1 MIPTEKITF
10 AVIAGGGTSGHVVPA
25 LAIAE
30 LLGEAGHSRDSI
42 HLVGSD
48 RGAEVQLFANSGYKY
63 TLYRISGLQRSLMP
77 RQLART
83 AAMVPQIFLATRSAR
98 GLLRRLR
105 PRVVVSVGGYASIPA
120 VRAARSL
127 NIPIVTC
134 SYDRRPGLATM
145 VQSLSATASA
155 VAYLPS
161 GLRRAK
167 LTGAPV
173 RASLRRL
180 DRTARRETAR
190 RNLQIP
196 HDRQLVVVMGGSLGS
211 AVLNSALEG
220 ALRMWSLREDLA
232 VLHITGARYL
242 NEPTPTLP
250 QDSAVWYKRVA
261 YCENMTDVYAAA
273 DLVVARSGAS
283 TVAEIAT
290 VGIAAILVPWK
301 DAAKNHQYTNALW
314 LTSQGGAVMLSE
326 TDLNSESLRAA
337 VDALLH
343 YPETLLAVSAQARKL
358 GEVHRNCSIAT
369 VIEDAARR

>member
-1 MIPTEKITF
+1 MIPSEKITF

-48 RGAEVQLFANSGYKY
+48 RGAEVQLFANSGYEY
-63 TLYRISGLQRSLMP
+63 TLYRISGLQRSLKP

-83 AAMVPQIFLATRSAR
+83 AAMVPRIFVATRSAK

-145 VQSLSATASA
+145 VQSLSATVSA

-220 ALRMWSLREDLA
+220 ALQMWSLREDLA

-242 NEPTPTLP
+242 DDQASTLP

>member
-1 MIPTEKITF
+1 VIPTATITF
-10 AVIAGGGTSGHVVPA
+10 AVIAGGGTSGHVLPA

-48 RGAEVQLFANSGYKY
+48 RGTEVQLFANSGHDY
-63 TLYRISGLQRSLMP
+63 TLFRVSGLQRSLKP

-83 AAMVPQIFLATRSAR
+83 AAMVPQIILATRSAKK
-98 GLLRRLR
+98 LLRQLQ

-120 VRAARSL
+120 TRAARAL
-127 NIPIVTC
+127 NVPIVTC
-134 SYDRRPGLATM
+134 SYDRRPGLATV
-145 VQSLSATASA
+145 VQSLSAKASA

-161 GLRRAK
+161 SLRRAK

-173 RASLRRL
+173 RASLRHL
-180 DRTARRETAR
+180 DRTTRRDAARS
-190 RNLQIP
+190 NLQIP
-196 HDRQLVVVMGGSLGS
+196 LDRQVVVMIGGSLGS

-220 ALRMWSLREDLA
+220 ALKIWSLRDDLA

-242 NEPTPTLP
+242 EEQEPTLP
-250 QDSAVWYKRVA
+250 QGSEVWYKRIA
-261 YCENMTDVYAAA
+261 YCENMADVYAAA

-301 DAAKNHQYTNALW
+301 DSAENHQHTNAQW
-314 LTSQGGAVMLSE
+314 LTSQGGAVMLNE
-326 TDLNSESLRAA
+326 TDLSSESLRAA
-337 VDALLH
+337 VDSLMQH
-343 YPETLLAVSAQARKL
+343 PETLLAVSAQARKL

-369 VIEDAARR
+369 VIEEAARR

>member
-1 MIPTEKITF
+1 MIPTETITF
-10 AVIAGGGTSGHVVPA
+10 AVVAGGGTSGHVVPA

-30 LLGEAGHSRDSI
+30 LLGEAGHSRESI

-63 TLYRISGLQRSLMP
+63 TLFRISGLQRSLMP
-77 RQLART
+77 RQLVRT
-83 AAMVPQIFLATRSAR
+83 AAMVPRIFMATRSAKE
-98 GLLRRLR
+98 LLRRLR

-127 NIPIVTC
+127 NVPVVTC
-134 SYDRRPGLATM
+134 SYDRRPGLATI
-145 VQSLSATASA
+145 VQSLSATVSA

-173 RASLRRL
+173 RASLRHL
-180 DRTARRETAR
+180 DRATRRDAARK
-190 RNLQIP
+190 NLQIP
-196 HDRQLVVVMGGSLGS
+196 QYRHVVVVMGGSLGS

-220 ALRMWSLREDLA
+220 ALQMWSLREDLA
-232 VLHITGARYL
+232 VLHITGARYFD
-242 NEPTPTLP
+242 EQVPTLP
-250 QDSAVWYKRVA
+250 QGSAIWYKRVA

-290 VGIAAILVPWK
+290 VGIAAILVPWR

-326 TDLNSESLRAA
+326 ADLHSESLRAA
-337 VDALLH
+337 VESLLRH
-343 YPETLLAVSAQARKL
+343 PETLLAVSAQARKL
-358 GEVHRNCSIAT
+358 GEVHRNCSIAR